1 MQKGIK
7 DQNLK
12 IQMTETCT
20 SQNNAVFNSIL
31 TFKVVE
37 Y

>member
-1 MQKGIK
+1 MRKGIK

-12 IQMTETCT
+12 IQITEMCT
-20 SQNNAVFNSIL
+20 NQNNAVFNSIL